1 MTTSNTK
8 PSPSAAPIRPVRS
21 RPFTKMHGLG
31 NDFVVVDARERPFS
45 LDETKARAI
54 ADRRTG
60 IGCDQLLILEK
71 PAGGRGLA
79 DVFMR
84 IRNNDGGEVSAC
96 GNGARCVADYVMRE
110 SGRDAIVI
118 ETAAGM
124 LDASLAPQG
133 PRGERRVTV
142 DMGPALLD
150 WREIPLAEAQDTN
163 HLALALG
170 PLKDPV
176 AVSMGN
182 PHAVFFVDNAEAINI
197 AGLGAV
203 LERHSLFPE
212 RANIEVVQV
221 LSPARLRMR
230 VWERG
235 VGITQAC
242 GTGACAAVVAAA
254 RRGLTGRRATVVL
267 DGGELDIE
275 WLNDGHVLMTGPV
288 AVSFTGEIPE

>member
-1 MTTSNTK
+1 
-8 PSPSAAPIRPVRS
+8 
-21 RPFTKMHGLG
+21 MHGLG
-31 NDFVVVDARERPFS
+31 NDFVVIDARERPFP
-45 LDETKARAI
+45 LDVAKARAI

-71 PAGGRGLA
+71 PQGGRGLA

-110 SGRDAIVI
+110 TGRDSLVI

-124 LDASLAPQG
+124 LDASVAPTG
-133 PRGERRVTV
+133 ARGERRVTV
-142 DMGPALLD
+142 DMGPAKLD
-150 WREIPLAEAQDTN
+150 WREIPLAKPQDTN
-163 HLALALG
+163 RLTLELG

-176 AVSMGN
+176 AISMGN
-182 PHAVFFVDNAEAINI
+182 PHAVFFVDNAEAVDI
-197 AGLGAV
+197 ASLGPV

-221 LSPARLRMR
+221 LGEGRLRMR

-235 VGITQAC
+235 AGITQAC
-242 GTGACAAVVAAA
+242 GTGACAALVAAA
-254 RRGLTGRRATVVL
+254 RRGLTGRSGTVVL

-288 AVSFTGEIPE
+288 AVSFTGELQE